1 MSFDSFFNFCSYVL
15 AYEQQLVRAGWGV
28 GGGEAVCIVVTK
40 PCHHLCLYSNCG
52 MMALCGF
59 VNDKIAS

>member
-28 GGGEAVCIVVTK
+28 GWGSCVYCCDKALSSFVSLLQLW
-40 PCHHLCLYSNCG
+40 HD
-52 MMALCGF
+52 ALCGF